1 MKATFLQI
9 LAVLFLASATTQA
22 QMTDVTISASR
33 KKLDEQKSRVPGE
46 TLTHTEIAYMVTVT
60 NKTFRTLPE
69 VEVKYMLFYEDVQP
83 GSTDKPS
90 TRRIK
95 GKESLANLESN
106 RPVTFETQP
115 VKLSKSELDGNVYW
129 GSGAKS
135 RSKDSVAGI
144 WFRAYAGGKLIGE
157 YANPSTV
164 TKKFDWK
171 E

>member
-1 MKATFLQI
+1 MKATLLQ
-9 LAVLFLASATTQA
+9 LLVGLTLVSATSHA
-22 QMTDVTISASR
+22 QMHDVTISASR
-33 KKLDEQKSRVPGE
+33 KKLDEQKRRVPGE
-46 TLTHTEIAYMVTVT
+46 TITHTEIAYNVTVT

-69 VEVKYMLFYEDVQP
+69 VEIKYMLFYEEVQP

-90 TRRIK
+90 TLHVK
-95 GKESLANLESN
+95 GKETLANLESN

-115 VKLSKSELDGNVYW
+115 VQLAKSELDGNVYW
-129 GSGAKS
+129 TSGAKS
-135 RSKDSVAGI
+135 RAKDSVAGLWI
-144 WFRAYAGGKLIGE
+144 RAFAGDKLIGE